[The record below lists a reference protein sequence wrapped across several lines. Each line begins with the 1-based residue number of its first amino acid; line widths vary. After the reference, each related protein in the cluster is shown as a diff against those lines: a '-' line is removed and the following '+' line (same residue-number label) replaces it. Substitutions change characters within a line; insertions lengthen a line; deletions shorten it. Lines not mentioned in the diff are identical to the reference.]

1 MEKTQRKANVKN
13 RITIITPPDDIA
25 QDGVRILVYGC
36 TKEQTLLISSVIYQ
50 LEECKPTI
58 IYVSNGQ
65 NDSEWAL
72 DKKLKCS
79 IIVFNA
85 EAELT
90 KLGKAGRSRW
100 KGVRPQTR
108 GVAMNPVDHPL
119 GGGEG
124 KSSGG
129 RVPVSPWGKPEKKTR
144 KKKKYSNKSIVRRRS
159 QKGRN

>member
-50 LEECKPTI
+50 LKECKPTI

-85 EAELT
+85 EADDQTMIGYLT
-90 KLGKAGRSRW
+90 AQSNSYYFGQLRTLECVNNNRIDTEEQLTTIIG
-100 KGVRPQTR
+100 
-108 GVAMNPVDHPL
+108 DHI
-119 GGGEG
+119 
-124 KSSGG
+124 
-129 RVPVSPWGKPEKKTR
+129 T
-144 KKKKYSNKSIVRRRS
+144 
-159 QKGRN
+159 

>member
-85 EAELT
+85 EADDQTMIGYLT
-90 KLGKAGRSRW
+90 AQTNSYYFGQLRSLDSVNNNRINTEEQLTTII
-100 KGVRPQTR
+100 G
-108 GVAMNPVDHPL
+108 DHI
-119 GGGEG
+119 
-124 KSSGG
+124 
-129 RVPVSPWGKPEKKTR
+129 T
-144 KKKKYSNKSIVRRRS
+144 
-159 QKGRN
+159 

>member
-85 EAELT
+85 EADDQTMIGYLT
-90 KLGKAGRSRW
+90 AQSNSYYFGQLRTL
-100 KGVRPQTR
+100 KGVNNNRIDTEEQLTTII
-108 GVAMNPVDHPL
+108 GDHI
-119 GGGEG
+119 
-124 KSSGG
+124 
-129 RVPVSPWGKPEKKTR
+129 T
-144 KKKKYSNKSIVRRRS
+144 
-159 QKGRN
+159 

>member
-1 MEKTQRKANVKN
+1 MEKTQRQAIVKN
-13 RITIITPPDDIA
+13 RITIVTPPDDIT

-85 EAELT
+85 EADDQTMIGYLT
-90 KLGKAGRSRW
+90 AQTNSYYFGQLRTLD
-100 KGVRPQTR
+100 GVNGNRINTEEQLTTII
-108 GVAMNPVDHPL
+108 GDHI
-119 GGGEG
+119 
-124 KSSGG
+124 
-129 RVPVSPWGKPEKKTR
+129 T
-144 KKKKYSNKSIVRRRS
+144 
-159 QKGRN
+159 

>member
-1 MEKTQRKANVKN
+1 LEKTQRKANVKN

-85 EAELT
+85 EADDQTMIGYLT
-90 KLGKAGRSRW
+90 AQTNSYYFGQLRSLDSVNNNRINTEEQLTTII
-100 KGVRPQTR
+100 G
-108 GVAMNPVDHPL
+108 DHI
-119 GGGEG
+119 
-124 KSSGG
+124 
-129 RVPVSPWGKPEKKTR
+129 T
-144 KKKKYSNKSIVRRRS
+144 
-159 QKGRN
+159 